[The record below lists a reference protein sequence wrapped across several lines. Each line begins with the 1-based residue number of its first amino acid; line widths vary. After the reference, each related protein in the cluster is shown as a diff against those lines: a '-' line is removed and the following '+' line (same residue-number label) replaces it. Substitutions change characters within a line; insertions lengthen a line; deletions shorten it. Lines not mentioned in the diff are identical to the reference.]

1 MIQIKTG
8 DILINRWAG
17 HIDTRYFI
25 YLGTD
30 GKYVQ
35 GLECVQGELKK
46 INYYKSD
53 IKNDYKSNGEKAYEV
68 VGHTNFLDIA
78 KEDLQKFKESDN
90 K

>member
-1 MIQIKTG
+1 MKVG

-17 HIDTRYFI
+17 HIDTRFFI

-30 GKYVQ
+30 EKYVR
-35 GLECVQGELKK
+35 GLECVRGKWK
-46 INYYKSD
+46 RVNYYKSD
-53 IKNDYKSNGEKAYEV
+53 IKNDYKPNGEKAYEV
-68 VGHTNFLDIA
+68 VGHTDFLDIA